1 MDPLALSALLLAALA
16 TLWLMR
22 QKSRGSDSAPAK
34 ASKPRDAGRPGR
46 SLEALDTVIAWPP
59 EVTRIL
65 THTERKAHGLLVQS
79 LPEHMVLAQVPLSR
93 FIKVPTR
100 NSYQEWMSRVGQLC
114 ADLVVCDAASQV
126 QAVVEVR
133 RPPGKDTERTLKRH
147 QRMDRILRKA
157 GIRVIVWNEEA
168 LPRLDE
174 VRDKVLGVSQDLSSA
189 EGGQAVA
196 TRAAGAAGAPARAPV
211 QMPHPAAV
219 ATLHEAIGMEVEE
232 IEAAPMLAEP
242 APSTWFDNLDSLPA
256 PLGDP
261 LKR

>member
-1 MDPLALSALLLAALA
+1 MDPIALTALLLAALA

-22 QKSRGSDSAPAK
+22 QKA
-34 ASKPRDAGRPGR
+34 RDAGDTTAKGGGR
-46 SLEALDTVIAWPP
+46 GKDRGRDAREALDTVQAWPP
-59 EVTRIL
+59 EATRIL
-65 THTERKAHGLLVQS
+65 THTERQAHGLLVKA
-79 LPEHMVLAQVPLSR
+79 LPDHMVLAQVPLSR

-100 NSYQEWMSRVGQLC
+100 NSYQEWMQRVSQLC

-126 QAVVEVR
+126 LAVVEVR
-133 RPPGKDTERTLKRH
+133 RPPGKDNERTLKRH

-157 GIRVIVWNEEA
+157 GVRVVVWNEEA
-168 LPRLDE
+168 LPKADE

-189 EGGQAVA
+189 EGGQQVA
-196 TRAAGAAGAPARAPV
+196 TRGTVGVTPKP
-211 QMPHPAAV
+211 PLKPAAV
-219 ATLHEAIGMEVEE
+219 ATLSEE
-232 IEAAPMLAEP
+232 IVADEAFDLRPALAEP

>member
-1 MDPLALSALLLAALA
+1 MDPIALTALLLAALA

-22 QKSRGSDSAPAK
+22 QKARNADAQESPRGKTRGKDGSRSARAT
-34 ASKPRDAGRPGR
+34 D
-46 SLEALDTVIAWPP
+46 ALDTVLAWPP
-59 EVTRIL
+59 EATRIL
-65 THTERKAHGLLVQS
+65 THTERQAHGLLVKA
-79 LPEHMVLAQVPLSR
+79 LPDHMVLAQVPLSR

-100 NSYQEWMSRVGQLC
+100 NSYQEWMHRVNQLC

-126 QAVVEVR
+126 LAVVEVR
-133 RPPGKDTERTLKRH
+133 RPPGKDNERTVKRH

-157 GIRVIVWNEEA
+157 GVRVVVWNEEA
-168 LPRLDE
+168 LPKADE

-189 EGGQAVA
+189 EGGQTVA
-196 TRAAGAAGAPARAPV
+196 TRAAAGG
-211 QMPHPAAV
+211 MPKPPLRPAAV
-219 ATLHEAIGMEVEE
+219 ATLHEE
-232 IEAAPMLAEP
+232 IVADDAFDLRPALAEP

>member
-22 QKSRGSDSAPAK
+22 QKSRGSDAAAK
-34 ASKPRDAGRPGR
+34 GSKPREGGRAGRAQDG
-46 SLEALDTVIAWPP
+46 LDTVVAWPP

-65 THTERKAHGLLVQS
+65 THAERKAHAMLVQT
-79 LPEHMVLAQVPLSR
+79 LPDHMVLAQVPLSR

-126 QAVVEVR
+126 LAVVEVR
-133 RPPGKDTERTLKRH
+133 RPPGKDNERTTKRH

-168 LPRLDE
+168 LPKADE
-174 VRDKVLGVSQDLSSA
+174 VRDKVLGVSQELSTG
-189 EGGQAVA
+189 EGGQTVA
-196 TRAAGAAGAPARAPV
+196 TRAASPLVRPAV
-211 QMPHPAAV
+211 QPAAI
-219 ATLHEAIGMEVEE
+219 ATLNETIGFEVEE
-232 IEAAPMLAEP
+232 IDASHALAEP